1 MLSTQCRSI
10 GKQNKEAKT
19 RQQHPKRKKNPNKI
33 FLKPCP
39 TRGYTSMR
47 EPQTLHYRGKRKQRE
62 KNKEKEK
69 KLTVSDKE
77 AAKSKQENK
86 TMPKSRSDLD
96 TAIITSQTKKT
107 NKQTGIQ
114 HRLWPRTKSSIDVL

>member
-1 MLSTQCRSI
+1 
-10 GKQNKEAKT
+10 
-19 RQQHPKRKKNPNKI
+19 
-33 FLKPCP
+33 
-39 TRGYTSMR
+39 MR
-47 EPQTLHYRGKRKQRE
+47 ELQTLHYRGERKQRE
-62 KNKEKEK
+62 KKEKEK

-96 TAIITSQTKKT
+96 TAIITSQTKKQT

>member
-1 MLSTQCRSI
+1 
-10 GKQNKEAKT
+10 
-19 RQQHPKRKKNPNKI
+19 
-33 FLKPCP
+33 
-39 TRGYTSMR
+39 MR

-107 NKQTGIQ
+107 NKQTRIQ
-114 HRLWPRTKSSIDVL
+114 HRLWPRTKSSMDVL